1 MPIWLDYR
9 ERGLQALAPTFQII
23 TPPVG
28 DIWIGDMSGNLLQEG
43 GVILERK
50 SLTDLEASIID
61 GRYEEQRGRMLAY
74 ASEQKVAI
82 GYVIEGQ
89 TKGFQGR
96 RFTGDSVLKLISQI
110 QFKHRI
116 PVFQTAS
123 MEDTLAL
130 AVIIEGEWVKAKGNF
145 SWQSGAGNAAT
156 PIAASYTKSNSRDT
170 PESFL
175 IGVLTQCR
183 GVSEAL
189 ARIILGK
196 VVNLEG
202 LMKATEPEIA
212 AMADSDGKRKVGKAV
227 AARLYGLLHLKVEN
241 PSQHSSSS
249 GGAPSLS

>member
-9 ERGLQALAPTFQII
+9 ERGLQALAPTLQTI

-28 DIWIGDMSGNLLQEG
+28 DIWIGDMTDSVLQEG

-50 SLTDLEASIID
+50 SLSDLEASIID

-74 ASEQKVAI
+74 ANEQKVAI

-123 MEDTLAL
+123 TEDTLAL
-130 AVIIEGEWVKAKGNF
+130 AVIIEGEWVKAKGQF
-145 SWQSGAGNAAT
+145 SWQSGAGNGAT
-156 PIAASYTKSNSRDT
+156 PVAASYTKSNSRDT
-170 PESFL
+170 PDSFL

-183 GVSEAL
+183 GVSEGL
-189 ARIILGK
+189 ARIILDK
-196 VVNLEG
+196 VLNLEG

-212 AMADSDGKRKVGKAV
+212 SMADSSGKRKIGKAV
-227 AARLYGLLHLKVEN
+227 AARLYGLLHIKAEN

-249 GGAPSLS
+249 GGLPSVS

>member
-9 ERGLQALAPTFQII
+9 ERGLQALQPTLKTI

-50 SLTDLEASIID
+50 SLNDLEASIID
-61 GRYEEQRGRMLAY
+61 GRYEEQRGRLLAY
-74 ASEQKVAI
+74 ANEQKVAI
-82 GYVIEGQ
+82 GYVIEGN
-89 TKGFQGR
+89 TTGFQGR

-123 MEDTLAL
+123 MEATMAL
-130 AVIIEGEWVKAKGNF
+130 AVIIEGEWVKAKGQF
-145 SWQSGAGNAAT
+145 SWQSGAGNGAT

-175 IGVLTQCR
+175 LGTLTQCR
-183 GVSEAL
+183 GISEGL
-189 ARIILGK
+189 ARLIQAKYQTLDELMAATAIELATITDP
-196 VVNLEG
+196 VNL
-202 LMKATEPEIA
+202 
-212 AMADSDGKRKVGKAV
+212 KRKLGKAV
-227 AARLYGLLHLKVEN
+227 AERLYGLLHKKSN
-241 PSQHSSSS
+241 N
-249 GGAPSLS
+249 

>member
-9 ERGLQALAPTFQII
+9 ERGLQALQPTLKTI

-50 SLTDLEASIID
+50 SLNDLEASIID
-61 GRYEEQRGRMLAY
+61 GRYEEQRGRLLAY
-74 ASEQKVAI
+74 ANEQKVAI
-82 GYVIEGQ
+82 GYVIEGN
-89 TKGFQGR
+89 TAGFQGR

-123 MEDTLAL
+123 MEATMAL
-130 AVIIEGEWVKAKGNF
+130 SVIIEGEWVKAKGQF
-145 SWQSGAGNAAT
+145 SWQSGAGNGAT

-175 IGVLTQCR
+175 LGTLTQCR
-183 GVSEAL
+183 GISEGL
-189 ARIILGK
+189 ARLI
-196 VVNLEG
+196 VVQYPSIEE
-202 LMKATEPEIA
+202 LMAATAIELATITDRENP
-212 AMADSDGKRKVGKAV
+212 KRKVGKAV
-227 AARLYGLLHLKVEN
+227 AERLYGLLHKKSN
-241 PSQHSSSS
+241 D
-249 GGAPSLS
+249 

>member
-9 ERGLQALAPTFQII
+9 ERGLQALAPTLQTI

-50 SLTDLEASIID
+50 SLNDLEASIID

-74 ASEQKVAI
+74 ANEQKVAI
-82 GYVIEGQ
+82 GYVIEGE
-89 TKGFQGR
+89 TKGFVGR

-123 MEDTLAL
+123 MEATLAL
-130 AVIIEGEWVKAKGNF
+130 ANIIEGEWVKAKGQF
-145 SWQSGAGNAAT
+145 SWQCGAGNGAT
-156 PIAASYTKSNSRDT
+156 PVAASYTKSNSRDT

-183 GVSEAL
+183 GISESL
-189 ARIILGK
+189 ARIILEKTGS
-196 VVNLEG
+196 LEI
-202 LMKATEPEIA
+202 LMTKTEVELA
-212 AMADSDGKRKVGKAV
+212 EMADSTGKRKVGKAV
-227 AARLYGLLHLKVEN
+227 AARLYGLLH
-241 PSQHSSSS
+241 
-249 GGAPSLS
+249 

>member
-1 MPIWLDYR
+1 MISMPIWLDYR
-9 ERGLQALAPTFQII
+9 ERGLQALAPTLQMI

-50 SLTDLEASIID
+50 SLNDLESSIID

-74 ASEQKVAI
+74 ANEQKVAI

-130 AVIIEGEWVKAKGNF
+130 AMIIEGEWAKVKGQF
-145 SWQSGAGNAAT
+145 SWQVGAGNAAT

-170 PESFL
+170 PDSFL
-175 IGVLTQCR
+175 LGVLTQCR

-189 ARIILGK
+189 ARIILDK
-196 VVNLEG
+196 VKNLEG
-202 LMKATEPEIA
+202 LLATTEADIA
-212 AMADSDGKRKVGKAV
+212 AIADGKRKVGKAV
-227 AARLYGLLHLKVEN
+227 ASRLYGLLHSKVEN
-241 PSQHSSSS
+241 PPQS
-249 GGAPSLS
+249 

>member
-9 ERGLQALAPTFQII
+9 ERGLQALQPALKTI

-50 SLTDLEASIID
+50 SLNDLEASIID
-61 GRYEEQRGRMLAY
+61 GRYEEQRGRLLAY
-74 ASEQKVAI
+74 ANEQKVAI

-89 TKGFQGR
+89 TAGFQGR

-123 MEDTLAL
+123 MEATMAL
-130 AVIIEGEWVKAKGNF
+130 AIIIEGEWVKAKGQF
-145 SWQSGAGNAAT
+145 SWQSGAGNGAT

-170 PESFL
+170 AESFL
-175 IGVLTQCR
+175 LGTLTQCR
-183 GVSEAL
+183 GISEGL
-189 ARIILGK
+189 ARLIQTK
-196 VVNLEG
+196 YQTLEE
-202 LMKATEPEIA
+202 LMAATTADLA
-212 AMADSDGKRKVGKAV
+212 AVSDPANPKRKLGKAV
-227 AARLYGLLHLKVEN
+227 AERLHGLLHKKSNEEV
-241 PSQHSSSS
+241 
-249 GGAPSLS
+249 

>member
-9 ERGLQALAPTFQII
+9 ERGIIALAPDLTII
-23 TPPVG
+23 SPPVG

-74 ASEQKVAI
+74 ANEQKVAI
-82 GYVIEGQ
+82 GYVIEGE

-123 MEDTLAL
+123 TEDTLAL
-130 AVIIEGEWVKAKGNF
+130 AMIIEGEWVKAKGQF
-145 SWQSGAGNAAT
+145 SWQMGAGNSST

-170 PESFL
+170 PDSFL

-183 GVSEAL
+183 GISESL
-189 ARIILGK
+189 ARIILEKTGS
-196 VVNLEG
+196 LEA
-202 LMKATEPEIA
+202 LMAKTELELA
-212 AMADSDGKRKVGKAV
+212 EMADSTGKRKVGKAV
-227 AARLYGLLHLKVEN
+227 AARLYGLLH
-241 PSQHSSSS
+241 
-249 GGAPSLS
+249 

>member
-9 ERGLQALAPTFQII
+9 ERGLHGLQPTLQLI

-50 SLTDLEASIID
+50 SLNDLEASIID

-74 ASEQKVAI
+74 ANEQKVAI
-82 GYVIEGQ
+82 GYVIEGE
-89 TKGFQGR
+89 TAGFQGR

-116 PVFQTAS
+116 PVFQTKS
-123 MEDTLAL
+123 LETTMTLAQ
-130 AVIIEGEWVKAKGNF
+130 IIEGEWVKAKGQF
-145 SWQSGAGNAAT
+145 SWQAGAGNTAT
-156 PIAASYTKSNSRDT
+156 PISASYTKSTSRDS
-170 PESFL
+170 PDSFL

-189 ARIILGK
+189 ARIILDR
-196 VVNLEG
+196 VENLEG
-202 LMKATEPEIA
+202 LMAKKEDELA
-212 AMADSDGKRKVGKAV
+212 AMSDPSGKRKVGKAV
-227 AARLYGLLHLKVEN
+227 AARLYGLLHPQPRRLEGVN
-241 PSQHSSSS
+241 SVVLDSA
-249 GGAPSLS
+249 GV

>member
-9 ERGLQALAPTFQII
+9 ERGLQSLDPSLQTI

-28 DIWIGDMSGNLLQEG
+28 DIWIGDMTDNLLQEG

-74 ASEQKVAI
+74 ANEQKVAI

-130 AVIIEGEWVKAKGNF
+130 AKIIEGEWTKAKGQF
-145 SWQSGAGNAAT
+145 SWQVGAGNVST
-156 PIAASYTKSNSRDT
+156 PVAASYTKSNSRDT

-175 IGVLTQCR
+175 LGVLTQCR

-189 ARIILGK
+189 ARIILEK
-196 VVNLEG
+196 VKDLEG
-202 LMKATEPEIA
+202 LMKISE
-212 AMADSDGKRKVGKAV
+212 ADLSIISDSSGKRKVGKAV
-227 AARLYGLLHLKVEN
+227 ALRLYNLLHLPKIVEDI
-241 PSQHSSSS
+241 PKSV
-249 GGAPSLS
+249 L

>member
-9 ERGLQALAPTFQII
+9 EKGLQALAPSLQII

-43 GVILERK
+43 GVVLERK
-50 SLTDLEASIID
+50 SLNDLEASVID

-74 ASEQKVAI
+74 ANEQKVAI
-82 GYVIEGQ
+82 GYVIEGE

-123 MEDTLAL
+123 MEATLAL
-130 AVIIEGEWVKAKGNF
+130 ANIIEGEWVKAKGAF
-145 SWQSGAGNAAT
+145 SWQSGAGNSAT

-170 PESFL
+170 AESFL

-183 GVSEAL
+183 GISEGL
-189 ARIILGK
+189 ARIILEKTGS
-196 VVNLEG
+196 LET
-202 LMKATEPEIA
+202 LMAKTELELA
-212 AMADSDGKRKVGKAV
+212 EMTDSTGKRKVGKAV
-227 AARLYGLLHLKVEN
+227 AARLYGLLH
-241 PSQHSSSS
+241 
-249 GGAPSLS
+249 

>member
-9 ERGLQALAPTFQII
+9 ERGIIALAPDLTII

-74 ASEQKVAI
+74 ANEQKVAI

-116 PVFQTAS
+116 PVFQTDS
-123 MEDTLAL
+123 MESTMSLAD
-130 AVIIEGEWVKAKGNF
+130 IIEGEWVKAKGQF
-145 SWQSGAGNAAT
+145 SWQSGAGNSAT
-156 PIAASYTKSNSRDT
+156 PISASYTKSNSRDS
-170 PESFL
+170 PDSFL

-189 ARIILGK
+189 ARIILEK

-202 LMKATEPEIA
+202 LMKVTEVELSL
-212 AMADSDGKRKVGKAV
+212 MADATGKRKVGKAV
-227 AARLYGLLHLKVEN
+227 AGRLYGLLHLPKVSEDV
-241 PSQHSSSS
+241 S
-249 GGAPSLS
+249 

>member
-9 ERGLQALAPTFQII
+9 ERGLQALQPTLKTI

-50 SLTDLEASIID
+50 SLNDLEASIID
-61 GRYEEQRGRMLAY
+61 GRYEEQRGRLLAY
-74 ASEQKVAI
+74 ANEQKVAI
-82 GYVIEGQ
+82 GYVIEGN
-89 TKGFQGR
+89 TAGFQGR

-123 MEDTLAL
+123 MEATMAL
-130 AVIIEGEWVKAKGNF
+130 SVIIEGEWVKAKGQF
-145 SWQSGAGNAAT
+145 SWQSGAGNGAT

-175 IGVLTQCR
+175 LGTLTQCR
-183 GVSEAL
+183 GISEGL
-189 ARIILGK
+189 ARLI
-196 VVNLEG
+196 VVQYPSIEE
-202 LMKATEPEIA
+202 LMAATAIELATITDRVNP
-212 AMADSDGKRKVGKAV
+212 KRKVGKAV
-227 AARLYGLLHLKVEN
+227 AERLYGLLHKKSN
-241 PSQHSSSS
+241 D
-249 GGAPSLS
+249 

>member
-9 ERGLQALAPTFQII
+9 EKGLQALAPTLQII

-28 DIWIGDMSGNLLQEG
+28 DIWIGDMTDNVLQEG
-43 GVILERK
+43 GVVLERK
-50 SLTDLEASIID
+50 SLADLEASIID

-74 ASEQKVAI
+74 ANEQKVAI

-130 AVIIEGEWVKAKGNF
+130 AVIIEGEWVKAKGAF
-145 SWQSGAGNAAT
+145 SWQSGAGNTAT

-170 PESFL
+170 RESFL

-183 GVSEAL
+183 GISEGL
-189 ARIILGK
+189 ARIILEKTGS
-196 VVNLEG
+196 LET
-202 LMKATEPEIA
+202 LMAKTELELA
-212 AMADSDGKRKVGKAV
+212 EMADSTGKRKVGKAV
-227 AARLYGLLHLKVEN
+227 AARLYGLLH
-241 PSQHSSSS
+241 
-249 GGAPSLS
+249 

>member
-145 SWQSGAGNAAT
+145 SWQMGAGNGAT
-156 PIAASYTKSNSRDT
+156 PVAASYTKSNSRDT

-183 GVSEAL
+183 GVSEGL
-189 ARIILGK
+189 ARIILDK

-212 AMADSDGKRKVGKAV
+212 AMADSGGKRKVGKAV

-249 GGAPSLS
+249 GGLPSLS